1 MLCTLLIAGPAA
13 ATPNM
18 IRLGYPQCQ
27 SCHLTPQGGGL
38 LTSYGEGIDL
48 AQTLR
53 PREPDS
59 PEFGED
65 ELGSRLNYDAR
76 LSLGID
82 REPPSGATYGFNTS
96 LRAAAGFM
104 NHRIVYSAGMGARPW
119 PAAGRAAPS
128 ASACRGSELAVPPA
142 EEGTLVHRWPRR
154 SSLRA
159 HRVAVVLAPREQP
172 EREPGANAGQG
183 VLVERPLA
191 GDRGPAPTGR
201 TASKRS
207 GRSGRAAAARSSA
220 PTSGATAPSSG

>member
-1 MLCTLLIAGPAA
+1 MLCPLLIAGPAA

-53 PREPDS
+53 PREPDI

-82 REPPSGATYGFNTS
+82 REPPSSATYGFNTS

-104 NHRIVYSAGMGARPW
+104 NHRIVYSAGIASPTLARSRTSGAVT
-119 PAAGRAAPS
+119 
-128 ASACRGSELAVPPA
+128 SACRGST
-142 EEGTLVHRWPRR
+142 GCTSRRRDSR
-154 SSLRA
+154 SSLAATILRPPGLTGLQSFSR
-159 HRVAVVLAPREQP
+159 RVNNPSVSQRRRRPRCS
-172 EREPGANAGQG
+172 GGTIAG
-183 VLVERPLA
+183 R
-191 GDRGPAPTGR
+191 
-201 TASKRS
+201 
-207 GRSGRAAAARSSA
+207 
-220 PTSGATAPSSG
+220 